1 MIKKVIPE
9 KGIAL
14 RKRPYCPC
22 NDSVVQSVAK
32 GTKVTLLNE
41 IAYDLLG
48 EKMYQKVRL
57 DSGKEGYILDEA
69 LEAI

>member
-1 MIKKVIPE
+1 MTKKVTPE

-14 RKRPYCPC
+14 RKRPCCPY
-22 NDSVVQSVAK
+22 NDSVIQTVTK

-41 IAYDLLG
+41 TTYDLLG

-69 LEAI
+69 LEET